1 MNEVDVLVK
10 RKKRHKPCRDDI
22 PVSSISVESF
32 VAGSDVQEEAQEL
45 WLNQAFEFGNDQDRS
60 KKKTKT
66 KPDNAREDEAN
77 TIKTQYIWCG
87 LIVFAAAILIA
98 YKLRK

>member
-1 MNEVDVLVK
+1 MNEVDVLIK

-45 WLNQAFEFGNDQDRS
+45 WLNQAFDFGNDQDSS
-60 KKKTKT
+60 KKKYVKEFN
-66 KPDNAREDEAN
+66 KN
-77 TIKTQYIWCG
+77 IFQYT
-87 LIVFAAAILIA
+87 
-98 YKLRK
+98 LRGSLV